1 MYWTHIKW
9 KKSFYINGVEVM
21 TNVNLKSGIY
31 LKCQNKALICLRL
44 FQDFLQRNFK
54 NFVKYEKMK
63 PKVNQPVILFST
75 ANFIILITW
84 NTFFLK
90 NSKSKSIM

>member
-1 MYWTHIKW
+1 
-9 KKSFYINGVEVM
+9 M
-21 TNVNLKSGIY
+21 TNVNLKSGVY

-63 PKVNQPVILFST
+63 P
-75 ANFIILITW
+75 
-84 NTFFLK
+84 
-90 NSKSKSIM
+90 